1 MSRLEAAV
9 AELVEALRAELAA
22 EATPP
27 APDRLYTI
35 PETCAALGG
44 ISRSALYGGPI
55 ARGELRV
62 VHVGRRVFVPSSAIG
77 EYIEER
83 AGDARTDAA

>member
-1 MSRLEAAV
+1 MTDRLTAAL
-9 AELVEALRAELAA
+9 AELAEALREELRTEAA
-22 EATPP
+22 SDPR
-27 APDRLYTI
+27 APDRLCTI

-62 VHVGRRVFVPSSAIG
+62 IHVGRRVFVPSSAIT
-77 EYIEER
+77 EYV
-83 AGDARTDAA
+83 AAQAS